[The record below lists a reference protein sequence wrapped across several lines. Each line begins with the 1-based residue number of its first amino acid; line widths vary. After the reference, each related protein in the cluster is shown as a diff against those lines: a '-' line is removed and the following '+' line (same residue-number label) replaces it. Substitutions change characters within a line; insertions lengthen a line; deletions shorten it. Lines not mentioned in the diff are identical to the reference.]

1 MAAVPD
7 TIGAGTVN
15 NWSLTTVQA
24 AVSGTPTS
32 LTACFTAAEAAK
44 FDSSYSGSKNQLL
57 NFRNYNPPAT
67 PHLMSQS
74 YASPSLAC
82 ASTEK
87 FNTVYFLNDVIE
99 DSVSVFTD
107 QALTTT
113 FTGGGS
119 FYKLYRTEPTV
130 ENSIQ
135 ISNLG
140 SLMDPPAICT

>member
-7 TIGAGTVN
+7 TTTFN
-15 NWSLTTVQA
+15 LTQVQA
-24 AVSGTPTS
+24 AVPGTPVS
-32 LTACFTAAEAAK
+32 LTACFTAAVALK
-44 FDSSYSGSKNQLL
+44 FDSDYSGSKNQLL
-57 NFRNYNPPAT
+57 NFRNYNAPPIAYQ
-67 PHLMSQS
+67 MSGP
-74 YASPSLAC
+74 YGTPSLAC

>member
-57 NFRNYNPPAT
+57 NFRNYNPPPT
-67 PHLMSQS
+67 PYLMSS
-74 YASPSLAC
+74 PYGTPSLAC
-82 ASTEK
+82 ASTDK
-87 FNTVYFLNDVIE
+87 PNTVYFLNDVIE

-107 QALTTT
+107 QALNTT
-113 FTGGGS
+113 FTGGGN
-119 FYKLYRTEPTV
+119 FYKLYRTDPTA

-140 SLMDPPAICT
+140 SLMDPPSLCT